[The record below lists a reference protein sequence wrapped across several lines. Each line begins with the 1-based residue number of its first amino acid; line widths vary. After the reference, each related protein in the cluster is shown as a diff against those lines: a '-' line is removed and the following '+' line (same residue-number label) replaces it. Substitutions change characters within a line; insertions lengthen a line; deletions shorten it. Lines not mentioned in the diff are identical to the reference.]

1 MSNLVKVNDQLMGL
15 TISELT
21 QVQSMIQEIKTMKA
35 KSTISVGDRV
45 YVVQKTKKTPG
56 TVRKINKTR
65 AVVDIVVSPITG
77 DTAPYNV
84 PFSMIQY
91 VKEAA

>member
-1 MSNLVKVNDQLMGL
+1 MNTLSKVSDQLMGL

-21 QVQSMIQEIKTMKA
+21 QVQKIVQDIKTMKA
-35 KSTISVGDRV
+35 KSALSVGARV

-56 TVRKINKTR
+56 TVRKINQTR
-65 AVVDIVVSPITG
+65 AVVDLVVSPITG
-77 DTAPYNV
+77 ETAPYNV
-84 PFSMIQY
+84 PFSMIQP

>member
-15 TISELT
+15 TISELN
-21 QVQSMIQEIKTMKA
+21 QVMNMVQEIKIMKA

-56 TVRKINKTR
+56 TVRKINKSR
-65 AVVDIVVSPITG
+65 AVVDICLLYTSDATDEP
-77 DTAPYNV
+77 
-84 PFSMIQY
+84 
-91 VKEAA
+91 